1 MFCNQRN
8 MSIFNKNSETPQTG
22 KSRHL
27 LIKKTFFNMS
37 KIKKVKPVLQ
47 RNGIKNSHP
56 IEYQKVNK
64 ISLTAMI
71 GRGETANTIHR

>member
-1 MFCNQRN
+1 MCIFIKKQRD
-8 MSIFNKNSETPQTG
+8 SQKGNS
-22 KSRHL
+22 RYL
-27 LIKKTFFNMS
+27 LTKTFFNMS